1 MRRFSLCLA
10 LNICTALFAVAAAPI
25 GTPASGLD
33 PLLPFDRTV
42 INRYSLDEI
51 PRSLSIR
58 QGNDMWFGYD
68 LERGALRKV
77 WQAPAGKPG
86 VMTINFVTRSVGAT
100 WFEDKSG
107 ETWQLQRQGKT
118 VPLTL
123 RYRGCTQRE
132 KHFELTW
139 ELQHDTG
146 TLKLSER
153 ISRTGAAAGA
163 GRAVREVRVENL
175 APGEALLLPRAAQA
189 KWQSSS
195 NAAAGAIKG
204 TDWHHL
210 ALP

>member
-10 LNICTALFAVAAAPI
+10 LTICTALFAVAGAPI
-25 GTPASGLD
+25 GSPTSGLD
-33 PLLPFDRTV
+33 ASLPFDRTV

-58 QGNDMWFGYD
+58 QGHDVWFGYD

-77 WQAPAGKPG
+77 WQAPAGKLG

-107 ETWQLQRQGKT
+107 ETWQLQRQGKI

-123 RYRGCTQRE
+123 RYLGCAQRE
-132 KHFELTW
+132 KYFELTW

-153 ISRTGAAAGA
+153 IARTGAIAA

-175 APGEALLLPRAAQA
+175 APGETLLLPRVAQTT
-189 KWQSSS
+189 WQSSS
-195 NAAAGAIKG
+195 NAAGGAIKG
-204 TDWHHL
+204 TDWHRL